1 MFERLTTPQ
10 EAYEYKLGAAL
21 TMERRVLSIL
31 EDSIEEAQDT
41 DVEGVFRHHH
51 VDTKGHV
58 RNLEE
63 AFGLFGWEVDDS
75 PCPAIDGLMAEAK
88 ANATKTDKSLIDA
101 VLLQGA
107 VEVEHHEI
115 AVYENLIIHARALGR
130 EDVAAVLARNLS
142 SESQTLEEVKRVLER
157 VAADAP
163 EEPAGVTG
171 GQGVMDK
178 VKDALS

>member
-115 AVYENLIIHARALGR
+115 GAYTNLILNARAMGR
-130 EDVAAVLARNLS
+130 NDVADLLQRNLA
-142 SESQTLEEVKRVLER
+142 SEEQALQQVIAQQEQ
-157 VAADAP
+157 VAAITP
-163 EEPAGVTG
+163 KTQVR
-171 GQGVMDK
+171 
-178 VKDALS
+178 